1 MKKNTH
7 SSTSTTRTKS
17 TNYNRSRKWKD
28 PVAKDLRT
36 PKYKMRVVPN
46 KKKNLPPIEEL

>member
-1 MKKNTH
+1 MKKGTRK
-7 SSTSTTRTKS
+7 STSDT
-17 TNYNRSRKWKD
+17 RSRKWKD

-46 KKKNLPPIEEL
+46 KKKHLPPIEEL

>member
-1 MKKNTH
+1 MKKGTRK
-7 SSTSTTRTKS
+7 STSDT
-17 TNYNRSRKWKD
+17 RSRKWKD
-28 PVAKDLRT
+28 LVAKDLRT